1 MTAGQF
7 DLKDD
12 KMVGSDITGA
22 YAPVSY
28 LNGDDNEVLGA
39 LLDASV
45 RTGIHAAKGMDPF
58 INLRYLGGGAEGI
71 TDDPD
76 PGKDGY
82 TRNWIHTIAVSLG
95 LRLQ

>member
-7 DLKDD
+7 DLNEAHWW
-12 KMVGSDITGA
+12 GFDITGA

-39 LLDASV
+39 LLDASL
-45 RTGIHAAKGMDPF
+45 RAGIHAQKGMDPF
-58 INLRYLGGGAEGI
+58 INVRYLGGGAEGI

-82 TRNWIHTIAVSLG
+82 TKNWIHTLSVTLG
-95 LRLQ
+95 IRLQ